1 MQKLVLGIDTS
12 NYTTSLA
19 LMNLEGRLVSEA
31 RQLLPVQQG
40 SLGLRQSDA
49 LFHHVK
55 NLPVLFNNLLM
66 GLDDYEIV
74 AVSAATRPRPLDD
87 SYMPVFLAA
96 SSYGQSISQI
106 MRIPFFPYSHQ
117 EGHIEAGL
125 WSANI
130 QFQQPFLAFHLSG
143 GTTELLLVNP
153 AKEGY
158 DIDIIGGSSDISAGQ
173 LIDRIGVRLGLP
185 FPAGPHLEDLA
196 DQWIGQAMETP
207 ISVKATTVSFSG
219 PETFFQ
225 RQIDKGSM
233 PKEIAYIAFQCVGR
247 SLLSCT
253 RNALKNHAS
262 KALLLVG
269 GVASNKYIRAVLS
282 DGLKENSLN
291 INYGLPKY
299 CTDNAVGI
307 SALGVKKY
315 ISIGG

>member
-19 LMNLEGRLVSEA
+19 LMSLEGKLISEA
-31 RQLLPVQQG
+31 RQLLPVQKG

-49 LFHHVK
+49 LFQHVK
-55 NLPVLFNNLLM
+55 NLPQLFNGLLA
-66 GLDDYEIV
+66 GLDAYDIV
-74 AVSAATRPRPLDD
+74 AVSGATRPRPLES

-96 SSYGQSISQI
+96 SSYGQSISQV
-106 MRIPFFPYSHQ
+106 MKIPFYPFSHQ

-158 DIDIIGGSSDISAGQ
+158 DIDIIGGSADISAGQ
-173 LIDRIGVRLGLP
+173 LIDRLGVRLGLP
-185 FPAGPHLEDLA
+185 FPAGPHLEELA
-196 DQWIGQAMETP
+196 DKWAGQAIEAP
-207 ISVKATTVSFSG
+207 VSVKATSVSFSG
-219 PETFFQ
+219 PETFLQ
-225 RQIDKGSM
+225 RQIDKGSA
-233 PKEIAYIAFQCVGR
+233 PEEVAYLAFQCIGR
-247 SLLSCT
+247 SLLKCIK
-253 RNALKNHAS
+253 NALKDYRA
-262 KALLLVG
+262 KELLLVG
-269 GVASNKYIRAVLS
+269 GVASNKFIRSVLA
-282 DGLKENSLN
+282 DGFKENNLS
-291 INYGLPKY
+291 INYGLPKH

-315 ISIGG
+315 NGIRG